1 MDGIKTQNECF
12 ISMITRICDFL
23 ADIESIR
30 KGLGD

>member
-12 ISMITRICDFL
+12 ISMISRIWDFL
-23 ADIESIR
+23 ADIENTR